1 MQTPTVT
8 EISRQAYVD
17 AQKALH
23 QTQVRRVRESLLRGR
38 EADEIRA

>member
-17 AQKALH
+17 AREAWRQSR
-23 QTQVRRVRESLLRGR
+23 VRFVRESLLRGR
-38 EADEIRA
+38 EADGKRA